1 MVRLFI
7 DDSTTLTKGGP
18 RRIPAPTDGCA
29 LAGAVGHNGAVTA
42 PHDLSPQ
49 TGPRTGVFM
58 LKVVGVLVLVGMF
71 AAGVIS
77 FLPGGLGRLVASQ
90 DPPEVSG
97 NIVWDSEDV
106 AIQLGPNG
114 WLTHPGDGGDYVARN
129 VRTGESWTIGD
140 LASQMSI
147 SQDGVVVQPD
157 EAKVLVQR
165 EGSTSTRTTKEI
177 ADEFG
182 DDDLWGG
189 ENVEVVAMGEEQVVA
204 MTCLA
209 PSPARLH
216 EEVEGGSAV
225 LAGLSLDDAAIN
237 WVRDI
242 GLECGPGAL
251 QLGKPRT
258 MPAQQYALVEV
269 DEDHQVVVDVAT
281 GESVLERS
289 GSPRRDIVI
298 SGDKAL
304 VREGDETVAWRSL
317 RTGKEIT
324 RVECP
329 GASPGRPDEISQQ
342 LAPEVTPFVTCRD
355 SVQVVQDDAFV
366 EIDAPPAVT
375 GEALPEGR
383 EVAHG
388 RHLLTREGGKVTL
401 RDALQDKE
409 IGVLDVPEDLALGA
423 FGPVGRLITF
433 VEFDTGGERSRGTY
447 VAFDSRTGDLV
458 VRTNGVMRSG
468 ADVSPDGVIL
478 VEADDEEIEG
488 TRLWVATTKDTR

>member
-1 MVRLFI
+1 
-7 DDSTTLTKGGP
+7 
-18 RRIPAPTDGCA
+18 
-29 LAGAVGHNGAVTA
+29 
-42 PHDLSPQ
+42 
-49 TGPRTGVFM
+49 M

-71 AAGVIS
+71 CAGVLS
-77 FLPGGLGRLVASQ
+77 FVPGGLGGIFGGD
-90 DPPEVSG
+90 DPPEVEG
-97 NIVWDSEDV
+97 NVVWDSEDL

-114 WLTHPGDGGDYVARN
+114 WLTHPGGGGDYVAHN

-189 ENVEVVAMGEEQVVA
+189 ENVEVVAMGEEQVVV

-281 GESVLERS
+281 GESALERS

-317 RTGKEIT
+317 RTGKELT

-329 GASPGRPDEISQQ
+329 GASPGRPDEITQQ
-342 LAPEVTPFVTCRD
+342 LAPEVTPFVTCSD
-355 SVQVVQDDAFV
+355 SVHVVRDDAFV
-366 EIDAPPAVT
+366 EIDAPPAQT
-375 GEALPEGR
+375 GEPLPDGQ
-383 EVAHG
+383 EVALG
-388 RHLLTREGGKVTL
+388 RYLLERDGDKVTL
-401 RDALQDKE
+401 RDGLQDTE
-409 IGVLDVPEDLALGA
+409 IGVLDVPEDLSLGA

-433 VEFDTGGERSRGTY
+433 VEFDTGGERPRGTY
-447 VAFDSRTGDLV
+447 LAFDIRTGDLV

-488 TRLWVATTKDTR
+488 TRLWVATTKDER

>member
-1 MVRLFI
+1 M
-7 DDSTTLTKGGP
+7 
-18 RRIPAPTDGCA
+18 
-29 LAGAVGHNGAVTA
+29 TA

-71 AAGVIS
+71 CAGVLS
-77 FLPGGLGRLVASQ
+77 FVPGGLGGIFGGD
-90 DPPEVSG
+90 DPPEVEG
-97 NIVWDSEDV
+97 NVVWDSEDL

-114 WLTHPGDGGDYVARN
+114 WLTHPGDGGDYVAHN

-140 LASQMSI
+140 LNSQMSI

-165 EGSTSTRTTKEI
+165 EGSSSTRTTKEI

-189 ENVEVVAMGEEQVVA
+189 ENVGVVAMGDEQVVVV
-204 MTCLA
+204 TCLA
-209 PSPARLH
+209 PSPARLN
-216 EEVEGGSAV
+216 EEVDGGSAV
-225 LAGLSLDDAAIN
+225 LAGLSLDDAAID

-242 GLECGPGAL
+242 GLDCGPDAL
-251 QLGKPRT
+251 PLSKPRT
-258 MPAQQYALVEV
+258 MPAQQYALVQV
-269 DEDHQVVVDVAT
+269 GEDHQVVVDVAT

-304 VREGDETVAWRSL
+304 VREDDETVAWRSL
-317 RTGKEIT
+317 RTGKELT

-329 GASPGRPDEISQQ
+329 GASPGRPDEITQQ

-355 SVQVVQDDAFV
+355 SVHVVQDDAFV
-366 EIDAPPAVT
+366 EIDVPPVDT
-375 GEALPEGR
+375 GEELSDGQ

-388 RHLLTREGGKVTL
+388 RYLLERDGDKVTL
-401 RDALQDKE
+401 RDGLQDKE
-409 IGVLDVPEDLALGA
+409 IGVLDVPEDLSLGA

-433 VEFDTGGERSRGTY
+433 VEFDTGGERPRGTY
-447 VAFDSRTGDLV
+447 LAFDIRTGDLV

-488 TRLWVATTKDTR
+488 TRLWVATTKDER